1 LNLEREGGF
10 FTYDPQVERVLD
22 LRTDFELS
30 LGCYDRVSR
39 EIAEQLRVQQQKP
52 WWQFWN

>member
-1 LNLEREGGF
+1 MEREGGF
-10 FTYDPQVERVLD
+10 FTYDPQIDRVLD
-22 LRTDFELS
+22 LQKDFEAS

-39 EIAEQLRVQQQKP
+39 DIAEQFPPQKKKP